1 MGGLKPPTFRCQSLL
16 FDLSGHFFQIKR
28 QKEEFNREVR
38 LMKQRK
44 AVLLEELEE
53 TSRKLIDVQFR
64 LDAGKRKPVRTSLL
78 LFCLLNPCILGL
90 LRLKQHG

>member
-1 MGGLKPPTFRCQSLL
+1 
-16 FDLSGHFFQIKR
+16 
-28 QKEEFNREVR
+28 
-38 LMKQRK
+38 MKQRK

-78 LFCLLNPCILGL
+78 FFLNPCILGL
-90 LRLKQHG
+90 LHLKQHG